1 MGKSKSFSI
10 KKGLKVPTKVILIDD
25 IYTTGTTLYHASQI
39 LKEAGVHEIRS
50 FSLCR

>member
-1 MGKSKSFSI
+1 M
-10 KKGLKVPTKVILIDD
+10 LIDD